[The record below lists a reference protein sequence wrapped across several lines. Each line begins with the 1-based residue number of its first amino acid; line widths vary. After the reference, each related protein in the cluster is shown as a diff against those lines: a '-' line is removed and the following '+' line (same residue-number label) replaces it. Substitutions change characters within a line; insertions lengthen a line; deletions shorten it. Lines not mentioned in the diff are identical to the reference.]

1 MQKRHECPLALGI
14 SRRTRLSNITV
25 VGIIVAALAGSVSA
39 SPPGL
44 SPHDADHERRVM
56 AVEQRLKVLEGER
69 SELKK
74 QMTVLESEFG
84 ELRRGM
90 EKLVR
95 ESGKFSGPASS
106 APVVGSAGVLRM
118 VDFVRRDDLE
128 GICDVQVSSDGK
140 WLYSASFRAGSIAQ
154 FAIDAGGHLKHQQT
168 ITDPRLQGT
177 TAFRIFGD
185 GERGVACA
193 CHAKTAV
200 LFRRTPATG
209 HLEIESAFTSGD
221 EESTG
226 LNWPVDVAVS
236 PDFKFIYVADSHQ
249 PGRDRDQTPPGG
261 EVTILRVA
269 AHGGLHWVDSD
280 VGQDGCFAGA
290 RGVLCHPSGRTL
302 FVTSHR
308 AGTLVVCRR
317 DPRSGFIGVAMVC
330 RQGESGVKCLEDV
343 SSATL
348 SPDHQFLYTAAGNFG
363 KTGGIGVFHI
373 SDDGTVS
380 VAQQF
385 LNNEN
390 GFRDFVGGNK
400 IIVSPDGRSAYATAT
415 ASGTLACFVRD
426 PNTGFLTHVTT
437 LDHGEKGTPLAGA
450 NGLAFDPTGR
460 FLFVGCEEGN
470 AIAVFE
476 CPRDASSPDGPAGGQ
491 TR

>member
-1 MQKRHECPLALGI
+1 MRIRHECPLALGI
-14 SRRTRLSNITV
+14 ARRSRLSKITR
-25 VGIIVAALAGSVSA
+25 VGILVAALAGSVSA
-39 SPPGL
+39 SPPGP
-44 SPHDADHERRVM
+44 SPNDADHERRIK
-56 AVEQRLKVLEGER
+56 AVEQRLKALEGER
-69 SELKK
+69 SELQK
-74 QMTVLESEFG
+74 QITAL
-84 ELRRGM
+84 

-95 ESGKFSGPASS
+95 ESGKISGPISP
-106 APVVGSAGVLRM
+106 APVIRSAGVLRM
-118 VDFVRRDDLE
+118 VDFVQRDDLE

-154 FAIDAGGHLKHQQT
+154 FAIDSGGHLKHHQT
-168 ITDPRLQGT
+168 ITDPRLRGT

-185 GERGVACA
+185 GQRGVACA
-193 CHAKTAV
+193 CFAKTAV
-200 LFRRTPATG
+200 LFKRTPATG

-221 EESTG
+221 EESAG

-236 PDFKFIYVADSHQ
+236 PDSKFIYVADSHQ

-261 EVTILRVA
+261 EVTILRAA
-269 AHGGLHWVDSD
+269 AHGGLHCVDSD
-280 VGQDGCFAGA
+280 VGQDRCFAGA
-290 RGVLCHPSGRTL
+290 RGVLCHPNGRTL
-302 FVTSHR
+302 FVAAHR
-308 AGTLVVCRR
+308 PGTLVVCRR
-317 DPRSGFIGVAMVC
+317 DPRSGFIEVAKVF

-363 KTGGIGVFHI
+363 KTGGIGVFRV

-385 LNNEN
+385 VNNEN
-390 GFRDFVGGNK
+390 GFRDFAGGNK

-426 PNTGFLTHVTT
+426 LNTGLLTHVTT

-460 FLFVGCEEGN
+460 LLFVGCEEGN

-476 CPRDASSPDGPAGGQ
+476 CPRDTSSTTPES
-491 TR
+491 RE